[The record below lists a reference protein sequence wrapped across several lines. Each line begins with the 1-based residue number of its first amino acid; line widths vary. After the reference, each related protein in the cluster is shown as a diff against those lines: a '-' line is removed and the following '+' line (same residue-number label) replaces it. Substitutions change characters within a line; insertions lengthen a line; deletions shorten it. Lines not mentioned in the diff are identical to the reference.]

1 MSVDFFDEPI
11 IINVN
16 MISIDPRFTPAGMV
30 ILREGN
36 ITLGVK
42 HLEHGAAQFVL
53 PPFTLHPGVHE
64 LVVYHAGDKHFL
76 PSSSLIFTKEVIVK

>member
-1 MSVDFFDEPI
+1 MPVSVFGEPV

-16 MISIDPRFTPAGMV
+16 VISVDPRFAPTGIV

-36 ITLGVK
+36 TTLGVK
-42 HLEHGAAQFVL
+42 HLEHGATQFVI
-53 PPFTLHPGVHE
+53 PAFTLLPGVHE

-76 PSSSLIFTKEVIVK
+76 PSSSPIFTKEVIVK